1 MSGPKE
7 EFPLRAGILNFRGG
21 LPGLSGIGRGE
32 EFNGGRHFIR
42 RGRDVKRNGE
52 IALGNQKRKRLR
64 NNQVGN
70 RPGRDRNSFF
80 LRRIRDILNL
90 FIAFFRFF
98 AYTGIISHRPF
109 YGRDH
114 KSRCQQEERNQF
126 RFHCRT
132 IGRGNFRGCM
142 YFRRT
147 PNQARFNR
155 VRRRFRLLTT
165 RRDLI
170 DRIGLFSPGGTVRF
184 KNFL

>member
-1 MSGPKE
+1 MSGPEE

-21 LPGLSGIGRGE
+21 LPGLSVIGRGE
-32 EFNGGRHFIR
+32 EFNGGRHFIGCR
-42 RGRDVKRNGE
+42 RDVKRNGE

-70 RPGRDRNSFF
+70 CPGRDRNSFF

-132 IGRGNFRGCM
+132 IGRVISGVVCIW
-142 YFRRT
+142 RT

-184 KNFL
+184 KIFL